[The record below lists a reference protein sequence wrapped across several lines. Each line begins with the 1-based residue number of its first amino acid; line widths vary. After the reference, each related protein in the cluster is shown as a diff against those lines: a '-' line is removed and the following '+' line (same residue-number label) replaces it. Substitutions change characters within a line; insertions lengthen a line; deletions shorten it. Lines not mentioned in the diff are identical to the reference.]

1 MQQIKALASATHVS
15 KQGLSGACGPSWRPT
30 NRVPSL
36 RTYSWTYEA
45 WTLRHYVNSKVK
57 SDKDCMSA
65 AAVGNIRHR
74 VNDNASVHK

>member
-1 MQQIKALASATHVS
+1 MYPNRAC
-15 KQGLSGACGPSWRPT
+15 QGLVGLPGGLLTGCLAFAHTPGHTR
-30 NRVPSL
+30 L
-36 RTYSWTYEA
+36 G
-45 WTLRHYVNSKVK
+45 HYVNSKVA